1 MTREKNKRGTSR
13 RDERERMRETE
24 KQRSGG
30 REEEDGM
37 GNTLAPSNIRKV
49 MLDLFCLL

>member
-49 MLDLFCLL
+49 KSHLFCLL